1 MVTLTVFLF
10 ETIIFCQ
17 FVLGNIHNEIIDKF
31 GMGGENNYCK
41 QACLFCGLYIIDICC
56 QYTVLG
62 GKININL

>member
-31 GMGGENNYCK
+31 GMGGGRIIIVSKLVYFV
-41 QACLFCGLYIIDICC
+41 AYI
-56 QYTVLG
+56 
-62 GKININL
+62 

>member
-31 GMGGENNYCK
+31 GMGGRIIIVSKLVYFV
-41 QACLFCGLYIIDICC
+41 AYI
-56 QYTVLG
+56 
-62 GKININL
+62 

>member
-31 GMGGENNYCK
+31 GMGGVE
-41 QACLFCGLYIIDICC
+41 
-56 QYTVLG
+56 
-62 GKININL
+62 